1 MIVDHID
8 SMGYD
13 SLDVLNRLVD
23 HCLQGVGRLCPIP
36 IRKRY
41 LPLDFLRTVV
51 TSRPMP
57 MRHPRLQNPR
67 SDRRCLIPRND
78 R

>member
-23 HCLQGVGRLCPIP
+23 HCLQGVAFAPFVSVTGI
-36 IRKRY
+36 
-41 LPLDFLRTVV
+41 FL
-51 TSRPMP
+51 
-57 MRHPRLQNPR
+57 
-67 SDRRCLIPRND
+67 
-78 R
+78 